1 MIDDSIIKYRDI
13 PDRITNILCSE
24 VKERDVTKNFW
35 KIRLVNPTA
44 NEIIEP
50 LNRVLNQGFLVKRSP
65 LVLARNEINIA
76 MKGANKNATAK
87 FKASET
93 DTSMVFVFF
102 DG

>member
-24 VKERDVTKNFW
+24 VKERDVVKNFW

-50 LNRVLNQGFLVKRSP
+50 LNRVLNHGLRFKRSP
-65 LVLARNEINIA
+65 PMLAKNDVNIA
-76 MKGANKNATAK
+76 MKGANKDATAK